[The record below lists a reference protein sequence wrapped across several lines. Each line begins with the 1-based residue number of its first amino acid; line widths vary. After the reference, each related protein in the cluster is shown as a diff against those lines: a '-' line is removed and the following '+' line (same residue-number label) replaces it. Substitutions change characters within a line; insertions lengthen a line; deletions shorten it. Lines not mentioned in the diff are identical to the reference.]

1 MPLAKPVSKPANTD
15 EDGSGARSNHQRL
28 QAVEL
33 LGHLVKETSSNEVSR
48 DMLAKHIEAISNAIV
63 KSVDTAASW
72 KNKKVSK
79 TIQVVNLYV
88 KAGRILVK

>member
-1 MPLAKPVSKPANTD
+1 
-15 EDGSGARSNHQRL
+15 
-28 QAVEL
+28 
-33 LGHLVKETSSNEVSR
+33 
-48 DMLAKHIEAISNAIV
+48 MLAKHIEAISNAIV